1 MKIDG
6 RRLSKEDKA
15 FIRRMAVQRVYD
27 GESPSAVMDSY
38 GLSRKA
44 IYPWLRRAKAE
55 GIDALA
61 ARPHTGRKRDL
72 TPDEEQ
78 EVARWVTGGDPRQHG
93 FDFGLWTRQIVAD
106 LIAWRLGVELSVTSV
121 GRLLHRQGVTPQ
133 KPVRR
138 AYERDPQAVQQWLDE
153 RYPAIQVRAKREGA
167 RIFWL
172 DQASI
177 RSDDPLQRTWGARG
191 RTPVVQTS
199 GQRQS
204 ISAISAL
211 SNTGAFWYHVYTG
224 RLTAD
229 RFIECLRDF
238 LQSQRGK
245 LIVIMDGH
253 PVHKAKKVR
262 AWLAERADRL
272 EVELL
277 PGYAPDLNPD
287 ELVWHQMRHYGTS
300 KKPLKKG
307 ESLERRAINDLE
319 KIKNDKSLIRRLFQ
333 APTVR
338 YAAA

>member
-1 MKIDG
+1 MKLDG
-6 RRLSKEDKA
+6 RRLSKEEKA
-15 FIRRMAVQRVYD
+15 FIRRMAVQRVWD

-38 GLSRKA
+38 GLGRKT
-44 IYPWLRRAKAE
+44 IFPWLRKAEAE

-61 ARPHTGRKRDL
+61 PRPHTGRRREL

-78 EVARWVTGGDPRQHG
+78 EVARWVTGADPRQYG
-93 FDFGLWTRQIVAD
+93 FDFGLWTRQIVAN

-138 AYERDPQAVQQWLDE
+138 AYERDPQAIQHWLDE
-153 RYPAIQVRAKREGA
+153 RYPAIQRRAKRDGA

-172 DQASI
+172 DEASI

-191 RTPVVQTS
+191 QTPVVPTS

-211 SNTGAFWYHVYTG
+211 TNTGAFWYHVYTG

-229 RFIECLRDF
+229 KFIECLQD
-238 LQSQRGK
+238 LLACQRGE

-262 AWLAERADRL
+262 AWLAERTDRL

-287 ELVWHQMRHYGTS
+287 EFVWHPMRHKGTS
-300 KKPLKKG
+300 KKPLEKG
-307 ESLERRAINDLE
+307 ESLKQRAINDLE
-319 KIKNDKSLIRRLFQ
+319 QIKHEKPLIRSLFY